1 MKRRAFPSWLLP
13 LVLVAFWAAGSGFK
27 FSDLIRNYTIT
38 ASKTASTV
46 KPAVQVTAPAAQTVI
61 SSPSSVTRDVFVA
74 PEVTPEE
81 PIGARS
87 EITKI
92 DSRLYIPESAVCT
105 DVQDHVGSV
114 KAIMNADDKTVLF
127 NDACFLYNELISV
140 WEKSSCQTQPPQR
153 MDCCAEMN
161 GKYWFHYDHLQIA
174 GRWNTCSYWLYAY
187 SCQRVNAAK
196 QQCDVMNCSQ
206 NCDWAYDCSQNGYS
220 GFFSSFPMNA
230 GHEAALTSCLRN

>member
-1 MKRRAFPSWLLP
+1 MKRLRLFLMPAALLA
-13 LVLVAFWAAGSGFK
+13 VSTFTSG
-27 FSDLIRNYTIT
+27 Y
-38 ASKTASTV
+38 TV
-46 KPAVQVTAPAAQTVI
+46 KGFFSKYMVTKPAAQTTTVKT
-61 SSPSSVTRDVFVA
+61 PSAVSRDFLA
-74 PEVTPEE
+74 EPEE
-81 PIGARS
+81 TIGARS
-87 EITKI
+87 EITKM
-92 DSRLYIPESAVCT
+92 DSKLYIPESGICT
-105 DVQDHVGSV
+105 DVQDHAASV
-114 KAIMNADDKTVLF
+114 KAIMNADEKTVLF

-153 MDCCAEMN
+153 VDCCAEMN

-196 QQCDVMNCSQ
+196 QQCDVMGCSQ

-230 GHEAALTSCLRN
+230 GHEANLASCLKN